1 MNFSYPCTP
10 QYLLFSF
17 THTRFKCEFC
27 EYTCE
32 NKKLLLNH
40 QLSHTNDR
48 PFKCDFCKYSTSK
61 EEFLVSHLAI
71 KHTGQSGWKPS
82 IICPYLTCGLIPRL
96 FVLSTGEKPFSCTM
110 CHFMTKHRKNLRL
123 HVQCRHPEAF
133 EEWSVAHP
141 EEPARRRRRPFFT
154 LQQIEELK
162 QQYDS
167 SPGMPRTIVSLWYI
181 SYYASLPHF
190 GFIYSV
196 FYILDFLCSYF
207 RSQWI
212 LPHCKPCKVW
222 KVPQCPRTPWE
233 TPPSSMNKVGIAV
246 HESEAEIAVI
256 LLLFDMYANFIHM
269 LLSWIWSISPKCP
282 SPAAEHEQCSGT
294 GWKRFTGWCFDS

>member
-1 MNFSYPCTP
+1 MHLLTHIQSLGDSRSGLSIFLFFSILYFYSQVLSVLVVFFFIC
-10 QYLLFSF
+10 
-17 THTRFKCEFC
+17 TRFKCEFC

-71 KHTGQSGWKPS
+71 KHTGQCVRKPPS
-82 IICPYLTCGLIPRL
+82 IHIYLTCVYMFML
-96 FVLSTGEKPFSCTM
+96 FVLFSGEKPFSCTM

-133 EEWSVAHP
+133 EEWSVSHP

-162 QQYDS
+162 QQYDN
-167 SPGMPRTIVSLWYI
+167 SPGMPRTIVSLIYMP
-181 SYYASLPHF
+181 YYTPPPQFEFNCS
-190 GFIYSV
+190 IY
-196 FYILDFLCSYF
+196 YILLNFYF
-207 RSQWI
+207 P
-212 LPHCKPCKVW
+212 L
-222 KVPQCPRTPWE
+222 
-233 TPPSSMNKVGIAV
+233 
-246 HESEAEIAVI
+246 
-256 LLLFDMYANFIHM
+256 
-269 LLSWIWSISPKCP
+269 
-282 SPAAEHEQCSGT
+282 
-294 GWKRFTGWCFDS
+294 